1 MKKPLLLSSLFLF
14 IFGISLNG
22 IFFNSSKIIVLLLT
36 LIYPFVNMGRV
47 TFYNNYKILYLG
59 ILLITLL
66 LFSILYPF
74 LHNTND
80 YSVAY
85 KYLIIL
91 VEALYG
97 AYLLYVLFL
106 KEYSF
111 DDVLHFVI
119 VITFIQA
126 MIVNV
131 MFISESFRE
140 IIFSLSQIDQASL
153 MLRYTGGR
161 GFGLASSIT
170 YDLSIFQSISLMFI
184 SYFLTKNCNKK
195 VFYFIAWLAIF
206 F

>member
-131 MFISESFRE
+131 MFISESFGVFAVCFFQYPISVFHHIFR
-140 IIFSLSQIDQASL
+140 IIVMHHFRCQIVDPGMIMTVVIIIKELPAEASCIL
-153 MLRYTGGR
+153 NRTEP
-161 GFGLASSIT
+161 FGELGA
-170 YDLSIFQSISLMFI
+170 
-184 SYFLTKNCNKK
+184 
-195 VFYFIAWLAIF
+195 VF
-206 F
+206 